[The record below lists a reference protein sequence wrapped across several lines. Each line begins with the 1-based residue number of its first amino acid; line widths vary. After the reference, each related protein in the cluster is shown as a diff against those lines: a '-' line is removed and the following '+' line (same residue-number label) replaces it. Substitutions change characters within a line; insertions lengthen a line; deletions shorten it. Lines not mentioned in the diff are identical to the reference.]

1 MGSKDK
7 RTTEIKKPKKIAPK
21 LVPVRPLLRPIPDRA
36 SKDRPN

>member
-7 RTTEIKKPKKIAPK
+7 RTTEIKKPKKFVPK
-21 LVPVRPLLRPIPDRA
+21 PLPLKPLVRPIPDGA